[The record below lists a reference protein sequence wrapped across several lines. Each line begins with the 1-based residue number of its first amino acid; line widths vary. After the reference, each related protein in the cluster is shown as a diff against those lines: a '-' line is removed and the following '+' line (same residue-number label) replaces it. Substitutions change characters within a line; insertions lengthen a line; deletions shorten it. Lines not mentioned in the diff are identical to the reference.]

1 MKRRPRDRNEPL
13 FSRRHVFYSVLQ
25 GLVVLAVPFLQQVFR
40 FAPLSLL
47 DVAMCLGAGALSV
60 LGFELVKFRPR
71 KNGVVNTENA
81 AN

>member
-1 MKRRPRDRNEPL
+1 M
-13 FSRRHVFYSVLQ
+13 
-25 GLVVLAVPFLQQVFR
+25 LAVPFLQQVFR

-60 LGFELVKFRPR
+60 LGFELVKVRPR